1 MRSLSSAFSLTV
13 VVRDCIAE
21 AFAESA
27 SSRSL
32 TDVSRLVICC
42 DCARR
47 PFALS
52 ETVASSESSA
62 VDVTCRSES
71 SPLRLADS
79 CVVWLDTIVKSLS
92 VCDRLV
98 VSASVADTF
107 AESPFSVSVRSVR
120 RSTMSWLIAVMSESV
135 AAICVLNDAV
145 ASPAIASTASEST
158 PWLNEDC
165 KLVTCCDNAVKPFAL
180 SFTCVSR
187 D

>member
-1 MRSLSSAFSLTV
+1 MPVSLSSTSKSERSVVSACDTTVRSLSFAFSFTV

-32 TDVSRLVICC
+32 TDVSRLVIFC
-42 DCARR
+42 DCAKS

-52 ETVASSESSA
+52 ETTASSESSA

-79 CVVWLDTIVKSLS
+79 SVVWLDTIVRSLS
-92 VCDRLV
+92 VCARLV

-107 AESPFSVSVRSVR
+107 AASPFSASVKSVR
-120 RSTMSWLIAVMSESV
+120 RSTMS
-135 AAICVLNDAV
+135 
-145 ASPAIASTASEST
+145 
-158 PWLNEDC
+158 
-165 KLVTCCDNAVKPFAL
+165 
-180 SFTCVSR
+180 
-187 D
+187 